1 MGLFNKKPPTDL
13 GMYHI
18 PVEIVLMNFH
28 DIHEDIIAQ
37 FQLLA
42 DAHCAST
49 GQNEDSVNRAVED
62 AMARWSDI
70 EDRIQ
75 AMLRTDAGY
84 IRDEAVKNGLSKYYD
99 DYVSN
104 RVGMFR
110 FALGYRVMNA
120 MTDYC
125 TERGIEMSPE

>member
-1 MGLFNKKPPTDL
+1 MGLFSKKPPADL

-28 DIHEDIIAQ
+28 DIHKDIVSQ
-37 FQLLA
+37 FELLA

-49 GQNEDSVNRAVED
+49 GPNEDSIYRALED
-62 AMARWSDI
+62 AMARWDDI
-70 EDRIQ
+70 KDRIQ
-75 AMLRTDAGY
+75 KMLHTDASN

-110 FALGYRVMNA
+110 FAVGYRVMNA

-125 TERGIEMSPE
+125 TERGIEISSG